1 MTRGNSRLLLAA
13 VLLAAAVMR
22 FMGVSWDDRRH
33 LHPDERFLSMV
44 ADGIAFPG
52 NTAAYFDS
60 AHSPLNPF
68 NRKFEA
74 FVYGTFPVFLVKAVA
89 ALIHQDGYDSTF
101 LVGRVL
107 SSLFDLLTV
116 WLTYR
121 IARRFAARGTAIVAA
136 AFVAFSPLGIQLSHF
151 WGVDSFLTTFSALA
165 LLGCVRIARGRTD
178 LGGVLATGAAIGL
191 AVACKITGLALLAPA
206 GLAVL
211 GPSFLGGPDTPAGGR
226 FRSIGRAA
234 LRGLALLA
242 ATFAVTRMALPYAFL
257 GPVRLDPR
265 YVHAIREL
273 ASLTRG
279 YGFPPQVQWAERTPL
294 FPFRNMI
301 LWGAGVFFGLPATA
315 ALVWAPFA
323 AWRRRSVGLFLLWTH
338 AAIVFGY
345 HATASTKNIR
355 YFYPAYPTLAVLA
368 ALLLGAI
375 AARAGGERRA
385 APADARREPSAGRRL
400 LRWLPGAAAAGTFL
414 FGFAFCS
421 IYRHPHPRGV
431 ASQWIYDHVS
441 PPARIANE
449 DWDDGL
455 PFPQPGYSV
464 EEYTGPVLH
473 MYYPDSPKKVEELV
487 TALTQADWIAITS
500 NRAYGSVTRVPDV
513 FPMTR
518 EYYRALFGG
527 RLGFRKAADF
537 VSYPSLGPL
546 RLPDDT
552 SEETFTVY
560 DHPRVLLFQKTKDF
574 DPARARGLLLA
585 ALTGTPP
592 VMDEWGHWPRARR
605 HAVDPV
611 SPGRAGTKGEAAA
624 PRPLSDELIGSW
636 PAAILFY
643 LAVLAIGACAF
654 PLCFRFFTRLD
665 DRGFGFAR
673 IAGLAAVTY
682 LLTVAVQGRL
692 LENGRAA
699 AAGAVLLLA
708 AAGGAVGWRRRHDMA
723 AFLRGRRRALFFSE
737 GVFLFGF
744 VLFAGLRAL
753 NPEIFWG
760 EKPMDFSILNIL
772 VRTRSLPASDPWF
785 SGAPL
790 GYYTFGQEMIALL
803 SLLTGLSTRY
813 TFNLAFGLIG
823 GATLQGAFALVRNWT
838 GSKRAGVIGAAFV
851 GLFGNLAGLRE
862 WGFNQPARHE
872 ARHLDWHYFWATSRV
887 TGSTTINEYP
897 FWSLVF
903 ADLHSHVLAFPF
915 FLLILA
921 CALEL
926 VRRHADPGARS
937 LGRVAAAAAF
947 GAAVAAHALT
957 NAWDVPLLIGLI
969 VLVSISAVFGAG
981 RISLAGLAR
990 GVLTLGISGATAAA
1004 LVLPLWVRGGGAPG
1018 YGRNFDE
1025 RAAGPDILTVF
1036 GFFIFLALAWWLV
1049 AAARR
1054 WIAAGGRRVMAS
1066 SVLLVLALLL
1076 GVAAFRIPDL
1086 FVVVSIALFLV
1097 AAVAFERAPEDR
1109 LACGLVASAFF
1120 LILFAQRF
1128 YIFDRGNTFF
1138 KLYMEAWFL
1147 FAIATAILVFGGRDR
1162 PGAFATWPWP
1172 LRVACFVLAGAAL
1185 FTTVTAGR
1193 GGVGE
1198 NRPSLPD
1205 GVRRGPISLDGL
1217 AYLGRW
1223 HPGEYKAVLWLR
1235 NAVPGTPVILE
1246 AQGPTYQQFGRIS
1259 MLTGLPTVLGW
1270 EYHVSQRGN
1279 AQSEIDARKESV
1291 RAIYSNPTAAGLE
1304 GLLRRY
1310 HVGYV
1315 YVGALERQ
1323 TYPAIGLAKFAASK
1337 NLFEVAYENPDVRI
1351 FRVRGGD
1358 TEDVVLPRR
1367 ETLPRASEAT
1377 PDSAA
1382 PDGEPEE
1389 PPAIAAAPI
1398 PDVAPWGRLREP
1410 RDSAVDRKG
1419 RVWIADF
1426 GHSRLRVY
1434 DAKGGF
1440 LGGWGGKGD
1449 GPHGFRELCGVA
1461 ARADDLYVA
1470 DTWNGRVERF
1480 GLDGEWKGAA
1490 KELYG
1495 PRGVAVGEDGN
1506 VWVADTGNNRL
1517 MLYDGAL
1524 AGARPIGK
1532 KGKGGGEFDN
1542 PVGIAVGPSGRIY
1555 VADTNNRRI
1564 QLLDAAG
1571 VFLAQWPV
1579 VGWVGGGA
1587 EPHVEV
1593 DRDETVYVSD
1603 PPGDAILE
1611 FAPDG
1616 RLLRRFGADSD
1627 GRKFSRPTGL
1637 GLDRAARLL
1646 FVSDSGS
1653 DSISTLRLKGWE
1665 AATASTP
1672 RPPATPAAPAT
1683 KPPASPRPP
1692 RAGQ

>member
-1 MTRGNSRLLLAA
+1 MTRGNSRLLFGA

-22 FMGVSWDDRRH
+22 FSGLSWDDRRH

-44 ADGIAFPG
+44 SDGIEFPKSV
-52 NTAAYFDS
+52 AAYFDS
-60 AHSPLNPF
+60 EHSPLNPF

-74 FVYGTFPVFLVKAVA
+74 FVYGTFPVFLAKAVA
-89 ALIHQDGYDSTF
+89 TFFHQDGYDSTF
-101 LVGRVL
+101 LAGRIL
-107 SSLFDLLTV
+107 SGLFDLLTV
-116 WLTYR
+116 WLTYL
-121 IARRFAARGTAIVAA
+121 IARRFSGRGTAIAA
-136 AFVAFSPLGIQLSHF
+136 AALLSFAPLGIQLSHF
-151 WGVDSFLTTFSALA
+151 WGVDSFLTTFGALA
-165 LLGCVRIARGRTD
+165 LLGCVRISRGRTD
-178 LGGVLATGAAIGL
+178 LAGILATGAAIGL
-191 AVACKITGLALLAPA
+191 AVACKITGLALLGPA

-211 GPSFLGGPDTPAGGR
+211 LPPLFGAPEPGGR
-226 FRSIGRAA
+226 LRAAGRAA

-242 ATFAVTRMALPYAFL
+242 ATFVVARVALPYAFL
-257 GPVRLDPR
+257 GPFRLDPR
-265 YVHAIREL
+265 YVRAIREL
-273 ASLTRG
+273 SNLTRG
-279 YGFPPQVQWAERTPL
+279 YGFPPQVQWAGRTPL

-301 LWGAGVFFGLPATA
+301 LWGAGVFFGIPAA
-315 ALVWAPFA
+315 ASLLWAPFA
-323 AWRRRSVGLFLLWTH
+323 AWRRRSMGLLLLWTH

-355 YFYPAYPTLAVLA
+355 YFYPAYPALAVLA
-368 ALLLGAI
+368 ALLLASI
-375 AARAGGERRA
+375 AERAG
-385 APADARREPSAGRRL
+385 ARPSPSGRRP
-400 LRWLPGAAAAGTFL
+400 LRFLPAAAAAGTL
-414 FGFAFCS
+414 FFGLAFCS

-431 ASQWIYDHVS
+431 ASQWIYDHVP

-464 EEYTGPVLH
+464 ERYAGPVLH
-473 MYYPDSPKKVEELV
+473 MYYPDTATKIEEV
-487 TALTQADWIAITS
+487 VKALESADWIAITS

-518 EYYRALFGG
+518 EYYRSLFAG

-546 RLPDDT
+546 RFPDDT
-552 SEETFTVY
+552 AEETFTVY
-560 DHPRVLLFQKTKDF
+560 DHPRVLLFQKTRDF
-574 DPARARGLLLA
+574 DPVRVRGLLAA
-585 ALTGTPP
+585 ALTGAPP
-592 VMDEWGHWPRARR
+592 VMDEWARWPRARR
-605 HAVDPV
+605 HVVDPV
-611 SPGRAGTKGEAAA
+611 SPGRAGTGGEAAA
-624 PRPLSDELIGSW
+624 PRPLSDRLVGSW

-673 IAGLAAVTY
+673 VAGLAAATY

-692 LENGRAA
+692 LANGRAA
-699 AAGAVLLLA
+699 AAGAVLVLA
-708 AAGGAVGWRRRHDMA
+708 AAGGAVGWRRRRDIA
-723 AFLRGRRRALFFSE
+723 AFLRGRRRALLFSE

-790 GYYTFGQEMIALL
+790 GYYTFGQEMIAFL
-803 SLLTGLSTRY
+803 SLLTGMSTRY

-838 GSKRAGVIGAAFV
+838 GSKRAGVLGAAFV
-851 GLFGNLAGLRE
+851 GLLGNLAGLRE
-862 WGFNQPARHE
+862 WGLNQPGRHE

-903 ADLHSHVLAFPF
+903 ADLHAHVLAFPF
-915 FLLILA
+915 FLLVLA

-926 VRRHADPGARS
+926 VRRHADPGARTV
-937 LGRVAAAAAF
+937 GRVAAAAAL
-947 GAAVAAHALT
+947 GAAAAAHALT
-957 NAWDVPLLIGLI
+957 NAWDVPLLIGLL
-969 VLVSISAVFGAG
+969 VLVAVAAAFGARG
-981 RISLAGLAR
+981 LSLSGAARAVGSLA
-990 GVLTLGISGATAAA
+990 VSGATAAA

-1018 YGRNFDE
+1018 FGGNIGE
-1025 RAAGPDILTVF
+1025 RAAGVDILTVF

-1049 AAARR
+1049 EASRR
-1054 WIAAGGRRVMAS
+1054 WIASGGRRLTVVS
-1066 SVLLVLALLL
+1066 LAVFFGLLL
-1076 GVAAFRIPDL
+1076 GAAAVRIPDL
-1086 FVVVSIALFLV
+1086 FFLVGVALFLV
-1097 AAVAFERAPEDR
+1097 AAVAFEKAPEYR
-1109 LACGLVASAFF
+1109 LACGLAASAFF
-1120 LILFAQRF
+1120 LVLFAQRF

-1147 FAIATAILVFGGRDR
+1147 FAIATAILVFGRKDR
-1162 PGAFATWPWP
+1162 PGSFAVWPWP
-1172 LRVACFVLAGAAL
+1172 LRAATFLLAGAAL

-1205 GVRRGPISLDGL
+1205 GVPGGRISLDGL
-1217 AYLGRW
+1217 AYLERW
-1223 HPGEYKAVLWLR
+1223 HPGEYRAVLWLR
-1235 NAVPGTPVILE
+1235 NSVPGTPVVLE

-1279 AQSEIDARKESV
+1279 PQSEIDARKDAV
-1291 RAIYSNPTAAGLE
+1291 RAIYTQPAADGIE

-1323 TYPAIGLAKFAASK
+1323 TYPGPGLAKFSAAK
-1337 NLFEVAYENPDVRI
+1337 KLFEVAYENPDVRI
-1351 FRVRGGD
+1351 YRVRGSD
-1358 TEDVVLPRR
+1358 AEDVVLPRR
-1367 ETLPRASEAT
+1367 EALPPAPSEAAA
-1377 PDSAA
+1377 DSAA
-1382 PDGEPEE
+1382 PDNEPEE
-1389 PPAIAAAPI
+1389 APAIAAAAM
-1398 PDVAPWGRLREP
+1398 PDVAPWGKLREP
-1410 RDSAVDRKG
+1410 RDSAVDRQG
-1419 RVWIADF
+1419 RVWVADF
-1426 GHSRLRVY
+1426 GHSRLRSF
-1434 DAKGGF
+1434 DAKGGL

-1449 GPHGFRELCGVA
+1449 GPHGFREPCGVA
-1461 ARADDLYVA
+1461 THGGDLYVA

-1480 GLDGEWKGAA
+1480 GLDGEWKAAA

-1495 PRGVAVGEDGN
+1495 PRGVAVAEDGG

-1517 MLYDGAL
+1517 ILYDAGL
-1524 AGARPIGK
+1524 AGARPIGR
-1532 KGKGGGEFDN
+1532 KGKGPGEFDN
-1542 PVGIAVGPSGRIY
+1542 PVGIAAGPSGKIY

-1564 QLLDAAG
+1564 QVLDASG
-1571 VFLAQWPV
+1571 IFLAEWRVP
-1579 VGWVGGGA
+1579 GWGGGGA

-1593 DRDETVYVSD
+1593 DSDETVYVSD

-1616 RLLRRFGADSD
+1616 RLRRRFGTDSD

-1637 GLDRAARLL
+1637 GIDRASRVLY
-1646 FVSDSGS
+1646 VSDSGADTVS
-1653 DSISTLRLKGWE
+1653 LVRLPTVE
-1665 AATASTP
+1665 VRTP
-1672 RPPATPAAPAT
+1672 TDGTRPAAPAA
-1683 KPPASPRPP
+1683 PPRTP